1 MLLIYPKGSRNI
13 HCIGRETRDETK
25 SPGGGSRWQ
34 EDRFFCACKDVAQH
48 CMWRRATLT
57 FDTCSGWPGEN
68 HRNSC
73 RNYGATLAK
82 PRYLRYPIY
91 FRMRLIDQRRGVSAQ
106 VKRLEQTLNKPIV
119 VLVVGVIAVALNVLL
134 YFGYFLPR
142 TAPLVEQI
150 YSIGTS
156 LPEAISNSDSETGS
170 KSDPEAGSKSD
181 PETGGTSGSETGSG
195 SDPEASGTSG
205 SEASGGS
212 VSDSSSSSPSG
223 SAAVSPQSQQ
233 ESSAT
238 PQSPSGSPPE
248 LPPLPTPSQE
258 QYQ

>member
-1 MLLIYPKGSRNI
+1 LK
-13 HCIGRETRDETK
+13 K
-25 SPGGGSRWQ
+25 
-34 EDRFFCACKDVAQH
+34 
-48 CMWRRATLT
+48 
-57 FDTCSGWPGEN
+57 
-68 HRNSC
+68 
-73 RNYGATLAK
+73 
-82 PRYLRYPIY
+82 
-91 FRMRLIDQRRGVSAQ
+91 
-106 VKRLEQTLNKPIV
+106 LEQTLNKPVV

-142 TAPLVEQI
+142 TTPLVEQI

-156 LPEAISNSDSETGS
+156 LPEAISGPDSETGI
-170 KSDPEAGSKSD
+170 KSNPEAVSNSD

-223 SAAVSPQSQQ
+223 SAAASPQSQQ

-238 PQSPSGSPPE
+238 PQSLSGSPPE

>member
-1 MLLIYPKGSRNI
+1 
-13 HCIGRETRDETK
+13 
-25 SPGGGSRWQ
+25 
-34 EDRFFCACKDVAQH
+34 
-48 CMWRRATLT
+48 
-57 FDTCSGWPGEN
+57 
-68 HRNSC
+68 
-73 RNYGATLAK
+73 
-82 PRYLRYPIY
+82 
-91 FRMRLIDQRRGVSAQ
+91 

-170 KSDPEAGSKSD
+170 KSDPETA
-181 PETGGTSGSETGSG
+181 GTSGSETGSG
-195 SDPEASGTSG
+195 SDAEASGTSG
-205 SEASGGS
+205 SGASGGS

-223 SAAVSPQSQQ
+223 SAAASPQSQQ